1 MTDES
6 AAPKEGPGSRKDYG
20 SATEAKISEVTD
32 ACERHGQRSII
43 ALEGVPGT
51 GKSFMASIAA
61 QRLAGKPEL
70 VREVQFHQ
78 SFTYEEFVEGMRI
91 DDSGGVDVWPGVFLE
106 WNETALADP
115 DHKYVLLV
123 EELSRANI
131 SAVLGELM
139 TYLEYRDRPF
149 LTIYSRR
156 PVKVAK
162 NLVLIATYNPVD
174 QSAIEID
181 KALLRRMRVI
191 RFPPSEEQLAEM
203 LAGNGL
209 SSDVIDR
216 LQELFRRCR
225 TEHPDT
231 FDQEMPFGHGI
242 FADVQQENPDLH
254 QLWKERIR
262 YLLRPPLKQ
271 PHPYTD
277 IIEDAYPWRDSDF
290 TVE

>member
-1 MTDES
+1 MNNEAEDGNGGRRT
-6 AAPKEGPGSRKDYG
+6 DYG
-20 SATEAKISEVTD
+20 PATEAKISKVRDT
-32 ACERHGQRSII
+32 CEKHGHRAIV

-51 GKSFMASIAA
+51 GKSFVARIAA
-61 QRLAGKPEL
+61 QRLADQPEL

-106 WNETALADP
+106 WNEQALNDP
-115 DHKYVLLV
+115 GHTYVLLI

-156 PVKVAK
+156 PVKVAE
-162 NLVLIATYNPVD
+162 NLILIATYNPVD

-191 RFPPSEEQLAEM
+191 QFPPSEDQLEEM
-203 LAGNGL
+203 LERNGSSL
-209 SSDVIDR
+209 SAEVIDR
-216 LQELFRRCR
+216 LQELFRQCR
-225 TEHPDT
+225 SQGEGN
-231 FDQEMPFGHGI
+231 FEQEMPFGHGI
-242 FADVQQENPDLH
+242 FADVGNEQPDLH
-254 QLWKERIR
+254 ELWEERIR
-262 YLLRPPLKQ
+262 HLLRPPLKQ
-271 PHPYTD
+271 PHAYTP
-277 IIEDAYPWRDSDF
+277 IIEDHYPWRDPDF
-290 TVE
+290 SVG